1 MNRFPKCFV
10 GPEEPKQMWAQQVGV
25 PPKSEKRKR
34 KGTEVEKGG
43 GGGAG
48 ICAFDFKGA
57 TCKLYSKSH
66 ANDMQMAFVDEHL
79 FFLSQQLRHFWV
91 SPPQLSPR
99 VAQGQGP
106 SQDL

>member
-43 GGGAG
+43 GAGGRESVPLTL
-48 ICAFDFKGA
+48 KEQ
-57 TCKLYSKSH
+57 H
-66 ANDMQMAFVDEHL
+66 ANYIQRVMQMICKWLLWMSICSF
-79 FFLSQQLRHFWV
+79 
-91 SPPQLSPR
+91 
-99 VAQGQGP
+99 
-106 SQDL
+106 